1 MTLGGLVWTGL
12 GGLVSLALG
21 LWATDLIEGLFAK
34 AESLGIIGV
43 VFGLVF
49 LAGLI
54 GVAAREII
62 AVGRQTRIAEM
73 HVAFAKARAA
83 DDRAAARRLVGQLVM
98 LYSDRPEMAH
108 ARAQVEDATRA
119 IIDGRDLIDVTERA
133 LLRSLDD
140 KAQGEI
146 AAAAKRVSLVTAIS
160 PRAILDVVFVVAQ
173 IMRLV
178 RRIAEIYGGR
188 PGLLGLIKLARS
200 IGAHIAITGGM
211 AVGDSLLQQLV
222 GHGIASRIS
231 ARMGEGVLNGMLTTR
246 VGLSALAVCRPM
258 PFSVDKPP
266 GVSDVAPFLF
276 SKGEETRH
284 RPRMVRRGRPRARPG
299 RLLYRVEPSPAHIRQ
314 HAGVDIEPIALQG
327 KPVGHDRLGDPGEGH
342 EIGERE
348 AHDLGLDPFEPA
360 LGLLTRRIDRW
371 LANVDPGGDEIA
383 RLRRRPVRPSL

>member
-1 MTLGGLVWTGL
+1 MNPRPPRPRAFRLDDSRVAVDSRPAPLAPDAFILSQHDPIPAGVPAPIDEAELEIEAAQKSGLIARSRVTLGGLVWSGI

-21 LWATDLIEGLFAK
+21 LWATDLIEGLFAR

-43 VFGLVF
+43 LFGLVF
-49 LAGLI
+49 LAGVI
-54 GVAAREII
+54 GIAAREII

-73 HVAFAKARAA
+73 HVAFAQARAA
-83 DDRAAARRLVGQLVM
+83 DDRAAARRLVGQLVT
-98 LYSDRPEMAH
+98 LYSNRPEMAR
-108 ARAQVEDATRA
+108 ARAQVEEAARA
-119 IIDGRDLIDVTERA
+119 IIDGRDLIDFTERS
-133 LLRSLDD
+133 LLQPLDE
-140 KAQGEI
+140 KAQAEI

-173 IMRLV
+173 IVRLV

-231 ARMGEGVLNGMLTTR
+231 ARMGEGVLNGLLTTR
-246 VGLSALAVCRPM
+246 VGLSALAVCRPA

-276 SKGEETRH
+276 SKGEHGEQGPGLRAKANACPSIH
-284 RPRMVRRGRPRARPG
+284 RLEPASARR
-299 RLLYRVEPSPAHIRQ
+299 SPARRCGRRTNSP
-314 HAGVDIEPIALQG
+314 AG
-327 KPVGHDRLGDPGEGH
+327 
-342 EIGERE
+342 
-348 AHDLGLDPFEPA
+348 
-360 LGLLTRRIDRW
+360 
-371 LANVDPGGDEIA
+371 
-383 RLRRRPVRPSL
+383 